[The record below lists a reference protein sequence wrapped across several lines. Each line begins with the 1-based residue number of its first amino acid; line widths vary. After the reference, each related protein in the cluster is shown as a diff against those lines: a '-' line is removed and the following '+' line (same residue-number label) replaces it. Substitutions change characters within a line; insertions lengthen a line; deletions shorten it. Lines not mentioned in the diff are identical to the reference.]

1 MKKFYLAIA
10 SLLLSYA
17 AQAADLAAQ
26 TLPVKA
32 PAIAPVLCSAG
43 NCSGAYATF
52 GLDWNAALSSTLT
65 GNNPNNGIGMNIGAG
80 YQLWQGA
87 LIAGVE
93 GTIGYEGGTAGSTG
107 TLTGTAFV
115 KLGYNFFPVSQTS
128 TPAPA
133 QNPFAGFVPATLL
146 QNSTPAVIG
155 GLCYAHNVAKGCIGA
170 EVDSVLAAQWSSAVQ
185 LYNAPSQSKQP
196 DETVARL
203 MIQYH
208 FKP

>member
-1 MKKFYLAIA
+1 MKRLI
-10 SLLLSYA
+10 LSAVA
-17 AQAADLAAQ
+17 ALSMLSVAHAADVPTKAAAA
-26 TLPVKA
+26 TP
-32 PAIAPVLCSAG
+32 PAICTAG
-43 NCSGAYATF
+43 NCSGPYATF

-65 GNNPNNGIGMNIGAG
+65 GNNPDNGIGINFGAG

-87 LIAGVE
+87 LLAGVE
-93 GTIGYEGGTAGSTG
+93 GTIGYEAGTAGSLG

-146 QNSTPAVIG
+146 QNSTPSLIG
-155 GLCYAHNVAKGCIGA
+155 GLCYGHNVAKGCIGA